1 MPELRRETAG
11 ALATGMLLAVL
22 TGFGG
27 VIAALAAWL
36 AQPALALAVSWWQG
50 SRGRPAFDVA
60 GRKALA
66 REAGVLLALWGG
78 GLALAA
84 LLIAWPLTGLRQSGS
99 LGAAI
104 GLSLVAGVIWLG
116 LWRTWPVWRAIE
128 RKGGDLRDRWQR
140 LDEVQIGISSGWRP
154 ASLVAA
160 MLAAALVLAWPGL
173 LAPAARWIAA
183 ALYALALPA
192 LHVLLQR
199 TQAPP
204 LAVIEE
210 LPHDEDEGNKGSQA
224 TNAGADPMDHFKPQG
239 DFPILLGC
247 HERGQHQAERE
258 TDGNPHRQNHQPGPI
273 HGGPQRRIRGRL
285 ATWAVVAPGI
295 VGRCRS
301 LRLQLCG

>member
-11 ALATGMLLAVL
+11 ALAAGMLLAVL

-160 MLAAALVLAWPGL
+160 MLAAALFLVWPGL

-183 ALYALALPA
+183 ALYALALPL
-192 LHVLLQR
+192 LHLLLQR

-210 LPHDEDEGNKGSQA
+210 LPHEEDEAAEAEDEGEPTLALYAAARSGRVERA
-224 TNAGADPMDHFKPQG
+224 LALLEAGADPHALPAPDDRDQRTLP
-239 DFPILLGC
+239 LL
-247 HERGQHQAERE
+247 A
-258 TDGNPHRQNHQPGPI
+258 
-273 HGGPQRRIRGRL
+273 
-285 ATWAVVAPGI
+285 AVLPD
-295 VGRCRS
+295 
-301 LRLQLCG
+301 LRLLRGLIASGDWPS